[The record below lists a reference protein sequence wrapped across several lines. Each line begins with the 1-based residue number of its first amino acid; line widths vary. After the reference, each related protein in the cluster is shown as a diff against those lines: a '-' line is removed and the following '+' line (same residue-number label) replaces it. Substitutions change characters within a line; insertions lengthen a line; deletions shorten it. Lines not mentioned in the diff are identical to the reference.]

1 MANWSW
7 IIRRANH
14 IRDIFSNSK
23 GTRAEARLKMIHN
36 RRNNDM
42 DLKLAKNGNF
52 SKALDDF
59 RVTNIGKSIKAIIT
73 EYNRTIIKNAP
84 FHSTYEGW
92 ALIKQKVDSLWDE
105 IKKEETGGSREAMQK
120 EAAQIGAM
128 AMRFIIDLCNDEKL
142 VKVSQIADG
151 KKTNCE
157 NFY

>member
-1 MANWSW
+1 MVNWSW

-14 IRDIFSNSK
+14 IKDIFFKSK

-36 RRNNDM
+36 RRNNEM
-42 DLKLAKNGNF
+42 DLKLAKNGGF
-52 SKALDDF
+52 TKVLDDF
-59 RVTNIGKSIKAIIT
+59 RVTNIGKSIKTIIT

-92 ALIKQKVDSLWDE
+92 ALIKQKVDNLWDE
-105 IKKEETGGSREAMQK
+105 IKKEETGGSREAMLK

-128 AMRFIIDLCNDEKL
+128 AMRFIIDLGIDEKP
-142 VKVSQIADG
+142 VKVSQLSEG